1 MLEVNLG
8 ARTSEIRKV
17 DNYVKRL
24 EKAIVEELESD
35 FRQTY
40 LKIDFVEADMK
51 DHIAQRLNLVSG

>member
-1 MLEVNLG
+1 MLEANLG

-40 LKIDFVEADMK
+40 LKIDFVEADIK
-51 DHIAQRLNLVSG
+51 DHISQKLNLVSG

>member
-1 MLEVNLG
+1 MLEANLG

-24 EKAIVEELESD
+24 EKAIVEELESG
-35 FRQTY
+35 FKQTY
-40 LKIDFVEADMK
+40 LKIDFVDADIK